1 MVYNAKISAFV
12 SCLLSFFLLYTIV
25 CKYLFL
31 SFSNF
36 LHSTYSISSTWRC
49 LQLLFYLPTLLS
61 FQRKTTVV
69 LSSLRHSYEWVS
81 VYHWTFI
88 CISNRR
94 LNCGLTPCVYSI
106 DCQAHP
112 PTIFLCS
119 GIMKLH
125 TQTHGYPGIHSLRH
139 IGGCTCTCE
148 HTHIQTNINHIPLAL
163 CLQNKAVV
171 CVQHNE
177 VYLYCRVIHDSLS
190 WCWTPSKKKQTWEG
204 MHGK

>member
-12 SCLLSFFLLYTIV
+12 SCLFLFFFT
-25 CKYLFL
+25 
-31 SFSNF
+31 
-36 LHSTYSISSTWRC
+36 LHYC
-49 LQLLFYLPTLLS
+49 LQVSLLVIFSIFFTLHTVYPQLGGACYS
-61 FQRKTTVV
+61 CFTCPLCYHFKGKLTVV

-81 VYHWTFI
+81 VCHWTFV
-88 CISNRR
+88 CILNRR

-148 HTHIQTNINHIPLAL
+148 HTHTQRQISTLFP
-163 CLQNKAVV
+163 
-171 CVQHNE
+171 
-177 VYLYCRVIHDSLS
+177 
-190 WCWTPSKKKQTWEG
+190 
-204 MHGK
+204 